1 LHVYHRRLISHDLEP
16 NEIAMTEGRRDGDIG
31 CVSPARSGCGQ
42 CAACCVGVEGVP
54 GVAKID
60 LELDAKVNRV
70 PARRHTDV
78 AEIAGAIARL
88 DVHAAVD
95 GEMRKVAAYVSLPLD
110 GVVRSRL
117 PCSYP
122 NAMWSWI
129 KSQWPAPAAG
139 PLAPCRMSTSQ
150 IQKAVG
156 LAIAVPR
163 R

>member
-1 LHVYHRRLISHDLEP
+1 
-16 NEIAMTEGRRDGDIG
+16 MTEGRRDGDIG

-60 LELDAKVNRV
+60 LELDAEVNRV
-70 PARRHTDV
+70 TARRHTDV

-117 PCSYP
+117 ACSYP